1 MQAQTVSIGFVRDD
15 GDLQIL
21 STANNNDKLLNQE
34 ESMLFIEMQ
43 VLFYQAY
50 LDKRICAWER
60 QDAPDYVS
68 EDEPLV
74 EIELTFEKED
84 KIDYGKTKNDS

>member
-21 STANNNDKLLNQE
+21 STANNNDKLLSQE
-34 ESMLFIEMQ
+34 DFEEFVEMQ
-43 VLFYQAY
+43 VLFYLAY
-50 LDKRICAWER
+50 LDKRIYAWER

-74 EIELTFEKED
+74 EIELTFEKEN
-84 KIDYGKTKNDS
+84 KIDHGKTKNDS

>member
-21 STANNNDKLLNQE
+21 STANNNDKLLSQE
-34 ESMLFIEMQ
+34 EFMLFIEMQ

-50 LDKRICAWER
+50 LDKRIYAWER